1 MGSVSELVLA
11 MAALGI
17 LRGWNAREEERKSR
31 QEEEFVPFRL
41 PPIAKQV
48 QSISLPEEEVMPD
61 VAMAASATHAH

>member
-41 PPIAKQV
+41 PPLPKQE
-48 QSISLPEEEVMPD
+48 QSIPQSMEEAMPN
-61 VAMAASATHAH
+61 VAMAASASHAH